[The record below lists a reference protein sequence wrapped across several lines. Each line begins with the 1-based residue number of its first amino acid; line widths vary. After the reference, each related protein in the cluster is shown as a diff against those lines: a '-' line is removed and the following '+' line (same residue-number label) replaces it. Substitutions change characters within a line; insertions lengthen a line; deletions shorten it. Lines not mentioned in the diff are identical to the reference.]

1 MSPTKKTDT
10 DFQEAPL
17 VVEEPTAG
25 PRTVEVLSTQ
35 DSAVADLVKEAP
47 STAEVERAIES
58 MRDNK
63 LPNILELPEE
73 CKPLYKVKYRF
84 RWLAK
89 DKNLEAK
96 LRSSIWTLCT
106 RNNSP
111 YIKKHRFKS
120 HGAVE
125 QAGMLLAFASE
136 DVAKIREEAPA
147 KRSAA
152 LVKHYTEDLAKS
164 GSKEKGGFYQPDTSG
179 EEGESDEGL
188 VME

>member
-1 MSPTKKTDT
+1 MTAKDKDT
-10 DFQEAPL
+10 IQETP
-17 VVEEPTAG
+17 VKVEASSAE
-25 PRTVEVLSTQ
+25 PRTVEVLSAQ

-47 STAEVERAIES
+47 NTLDIERAILSVKE
-58 MRDNK
+58 NK

-73 CKPLYKVKYRF
+73 CKALHGIKYRF

-96 LRSSIWTLCT
+96 LRSSIWSLCT
-106 RNNSP
+106 RVNSP

-125 QAGMLLAFASE
+125 QAGMLLAFAAE
-136 DVAKIREEAPA
+136 EVAKVREQLPA
-147 KRSAA
+147 QRSAD

-164 GSKEKGGFYQPDTSG
+164 GSKEKGGFYKPETG
-179 EEGESDEGL
+179 AEEDESDEGI
-188 VME
+188 VIE